1 MSRLSIL
8 GVGYVGLVT
17 GVCFADKGHDVV
29 CIDLDREKVDSI
41 NRGQSPIFE
50 RGLDALL
57 QKNIGRG
64 LRATLDAAEAIKNS
78 EMTFIAVG
86 TPFDGQNIDLTYI
99 KESAR
104 VIGQALRD
112 KDGYHVVVVKSTVV
126 PGTTDGVVRPILEEA
141 SGKKA
146 GVDFG
151 LGMNPEFLTEGE
163 AVSDF
168 MDPDRVVSG
177 GIDRRTQEALEAV
190 YEGFPGDRLRTN
202 NPTAEL
208 IKYASNALLA
218 NLISFSNE
226 FANLASTLGDIDAAE
241 VMRGL
246 HSSRYLTTVLANGER
261 VVPPITSFLM
271 GGCGFGGS
279 CLPKDVSALAA
290 QGQKLGLPMNVLRA
304 VLDVNLKQFEQVFR
318 LLGKHFSSL
327 RGKRVAV
334 LGLSFR
340 PDTNDMRESPAIPIV
355 KRLLVEGALVS
366 AYDPAANHEARKIF
380 GDALPLAD
388 NLESA
393 VEGADAIVLVTRW
406 AEFLRVPE
414 ILSKTGAKPV
424 VVDGRRLLARDSV
437 ERYEGVGLG

>member
-17 GVCFADKGHDVV
+17 GVCFAEKGHQVA
-29 CIDLDREKVDSI
+29 CIDLDRDKVDSI

-50 RGLDALL
+50 RGLDELL
-57 QKNIGRG
+57 QKNIGRN
-64 LRATLDAAEAIKNS
+64 LQATLDAAAAIKNS

-86 TPFDGQNIDLTYI
+86 TPFDGERIDLTYI

-104 VIGQALRD
+104 VIGEALRD
-112 KDGYHVVVVKSTVV
+112 KPGYHVVVVKSTVV
-126 PGTTDGVVRPILEEA
+126 PGTTERVVRPILEQA

-163 AVSDF
+163 AVGDF
-168 MDPDRVVSG
+168 MDPDRVVCG
-177 GIDRRTQEALEAV
+177 GLDSRTQAALEAV
-190 YEGFPGDRLRTN
+190 YEGFPGERLRTN
-202 NPTAEL
+202 NSTAEL

-226 FANLASTLGDIDAAE
+226 FANLAAALGDIDAAE
-241 VMRGL
+241 VMQGL
-246 HSSRYLTTVLANGER
+246 HSSRYLTTVLPNGER

-290 QGQKLGLPMNVLRA
+290 QGRALGLPMSSLGA
-304 VLDVNLKQFEQVFR
+304 VLQVNQHQFEQVFR
-318 LLGKHFSSL
+318 LLGKHFPSL
-327 RGKRVAV
+327 EGKRVVV

-355 KRLLVEGALVS
+355 RQLLARGAQVS
-366 AYDPAANHEARKIF
+366 AYDPAASHEAEKIF
-380 GDALPLAD
+380 GSSLKLAP
-388 NLESA
+388 NLEA
-393 VEGADAIVLVTRW
+393 ALDNVEAIVVVTRW

-414 ILSKTGAKPV
+414 LLRASGATPL
-424 VVDGRRLLARDSV
+424 VVDGRRLLAKDSV
-437 ERYEGVGLG
+437 PRYEGIGLG

>member
-17 GVCFADKGHDVV
+17 GVCFADKGHDVT
-29 CIDLDREKVDSI
+29 CIDLDREKVDAI

-50 RGLDALL
+50 RGLDELL
-57 QKNIGRG
+57 GRNIGKG
-64 LRATLDAAEAIKNS
+64 LRATLDARQAILDS

-86 TPFDGQNIDLTYI
+86 TPFDGENIDLTYI

-104 VIGQALRD
+104 VIGEALRD
-112 KDGYHVVVVKSTVV
+112 KPGYHVVVVKSTVV
-126 PGTTDGVVRPILEEA
+126 PGTTDRVVRPILEQV

-163 AVSDF
+163 AVGDF
-168 MDPDRVVSG
+168 MDPDRVVCG
-177 GIDRRTQEALEAV
+177 GVDARTQDALMAV
-190 YEGFPGDRLRTN
+190 YEAFPGGRLRTN

-218 NLISFSNE
+218 SLISFSNE
-226 FANLASTLGDIDAAE
+226 FANLASALGDIDAAE

-246 HSSRYLTTVLANGER
+246 HSSRYLTTSLPNGEQ
-261 VVPPITSFLM
+261 VVPPITAFLM

-290 QGQKLGLPMNVLRA
+290 QGRQLGLPMRVLSA
-304 VLDVNLKQFEQVFR
+304 VLEVNLSQYEQVFQ
-318 LLGKHFSSL
+318 LLAKHFPSL
-327 RGKRVAV
+327 KGVRVVV

-340 PDTNDMRESPAIPIV
+340 PDTNDMRESPSIPIV
-355 KRLLVEGALVS
+355 KRLLAEGAKVS
-366 AYDPAANHEARKIF
+366 GYDPVASHEARKIF
-380 GDALPLAD
+380 NDSLPLAD
-388 NLESA
+388 SLEMA
-393 VEGADAIVLVTRW
+393 LDGVDVVVLATRW

-414 ILSKTGAKPV
+414 ILSKTGAKPL
-424 VVDGRRLLARDSV
+424 VVDGRRLLARDAV
-437 ERYEGVGLG
+437 ERYEGIGLS